1 MEIIAQIRHEIES
14 QEGRAISF
22 ARFMELAL
30 YHDSHG
36 YYMSD
41 LPKVGKDG
49 DFFTSAT
56 VHAVFGETMADAV
69 SELWRAV
76 GLKQPVLVEIGGGT
90 GSLCKSMLGRIR
102 ETEPDVYK
110 RLKVVLIEA
119 SPYHRRR
126 QEEVL
131 REHEV
136 AKVWYASL
144 DEAAA
149 DGAVEGVV
157 LSNEWLD
164 AFPVHIAERTKTGW
178 KEVAVTYAEGRF
190 REVLRE
196 PSAPLLAALAEIES
210 AVPIPSGMR
219 IEVNLGLKQAAEQV
233 GRLLANGFV
242 VTIDYGDREEELY
255 HPSRKKGT
263 LMCYHR
269 HQAHDNPYIHV
280 GEQDMTAHVNFS
292 AWSRYGEKAGLQEVA
307 YMRQDKFL
315 LQCGLLHKAVAH
327 QDTDPFA
334 SQAMKR
340 NRAILQLID
349 PAGLGGRFRVMVQQ
363 KGRERHPTALPA
375 FLINKKDARE

>member
-1 MEIIAQIRHEIES
+1 MDIIAQIRHEIES

-22 ARFMELAL
+22 SRFMELAL
-30 YHDSHG
+30 YHDAYG

-49 DFFTSAT
+49 DFFTSTT
-56 VHAVFGETMADAV
+56 VHAVFGETLADAV
-69 SELWRAV
+69 SELWRAA
-76 GLKQPVLVEIGGGT
+76 GIKQPVLVEIGGGT
-90 GSLCKSMLGRIR
+90 GSLCSSMLGRIR
-102 ETEPDVYK
+102 ESAPDVYK

-126 QEEVL
+126 QEEAL

-136 AKVWYASL
+136 EKVWHASL
-144 DEAAA
+144 ADAAC
-149 DGAVEGVV
+149 GEAVEGVV

-164 AFPVHIAERTKTGW
+164 AFPVHVAERTKTGW
-178 KEVAVTYAEGRF
+178 QEVAVTCKEGQF
-190 REVLRE
+190 CEVLRE
-196 PSAPLLAALAEIES
+196 PTAPLLAALAEIE
-210 AVPIPSGMR
+210 AALPIPAGMR
-219 IEVNLGLKQAAEQV
+219 IEVNLGLKQAAQEV
-233 GRLLANGFV
+233 GRLLAKGFV
-242 VTIDYGDREEELY
+242 VTIDYGDRQEELY

-263 LMCYHR
+263 LMCYYR

-280 GEQDMTAHVNFS
+280 GEQDITAHVNFS
-292 AWSRYGEKAGLQEVA
+292 AWSRYGEAAGLQEVC

-327 QDTDPFA
+327 QDTDPFT
-334 SQAMKR
+334 SKAMKR

-363 KGRERHPTALPA
+363 KGMEPNAAALPA
-375 FLINKKDARE
+375 FFRQ